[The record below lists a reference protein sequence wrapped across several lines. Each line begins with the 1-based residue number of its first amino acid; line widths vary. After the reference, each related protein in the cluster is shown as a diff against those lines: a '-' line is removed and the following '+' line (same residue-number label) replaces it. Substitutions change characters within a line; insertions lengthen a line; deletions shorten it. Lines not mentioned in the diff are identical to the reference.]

1 MKISVVIHDVSS
13 NNRLMDFVK
22 EVLAY
27 KKYINMVIISRPTGG
42 AAQYGVPEASKLLFK
57 HDIKFAIIP
66 DLTDLHELFSE
77 EFSIIQFTKNYGKE
91 FKDLDDLKIDNNI
104 LLIFSG
110 SETGFSKNELLE
122 NSVRIYPY
130 GIERELSPNS
140 YFSIFMHL
148 ISSRFSE
155 KK

>member
-1 MKISVVIHDVSS
+1 MKISVVLHDVSS

-27 KKYINMVIISRPTGG
+27 KKHINMVVISRPTGG

-57 HDIKFAIIP
+57 YDIKFAIIP
-66 DLTDLHELFSE
+66 DITDLHELFGE
-77 EFSIIQFTKNYGKE
+77 GFTTIQFTKNYGKE
-91 FKDLDDLKIDNNI
+91 FKDLDDLKIDKNI

-122 NSVRIYPY
+122 NSIRVYPY

-148 ISSRFSE
+148 ISSKLSVKE
-155 KK
+155 